1 MSKILVLKDIK
12 LTDQEILADVCRQ
25 VGGKILEGQ
34 KFKFYSGTAEGTGI
48 QLENWQYPI
57 VIGQNGSISYDN
69 YGGKWGN
76 IEQLHELIDR
86 YQVSRTMKGAEELGC
101 SCGLGQGI
109 ESLDN
114 GAIYLEMEV
123 PDTCLSY

>member
-25 VGGKILEGQ
+25 VGGKILEGK

-86 YQVSRTMKGAEELGC
+86 YQVIRTMKVAEELGC

-109 ESLDN
+109 ENLDN